1 MKKQKRWHSWLIATV
16 SLLTVYNIL
25 PTILFYANPL
35 SDKIG
40 AKKAIEIQNSIADR
54 VNRLESDSTDWIYS
68 FSQLIGVKIKSVEI
82 DPVFS
87 DKLEITFNQSEDAK
101 KFTQIFPRAG
111 SLIPFYP
118 AQLTLGAE
126 SFDPLKVE
134 IQRKIPLHLGQQQR
148 QEMFRF
154 VEKFDDNQEPTAEWR
169 QIALDRVFQVAN
181 SMGGISEAAELV
193 TVSTA
198 NSQDPRAEEPLLQ
211 YVNTLLD
218 YKSAFG
224 ENAAATKRF
233 ISSLT
238 QAPMA
243 DKSSLGYALMESLS
257 QLKDKCQKERVGL
270 QESSSAE
277 ESKSFTSDASKDK
290 IQQLLHKEHQMR
302 DALYMVKNHLRD
314 FHQGAAPLTYDAV
327 EASFAKHGQIL
338 LNKNNPLFSSIQLDL
353 EKEQIVLIPHPDVL
367 DILNKSS
374 DTKKEAIHSLFYKE
388 LARVSKETQEE
399 FKPLGTNFV
408 SMLSTLSSTKSLLVF
423 QAKPILQK
431 AIDKAV
437 YRLNA
442 FEPQTVDLKRENYP
456 VVPFHEYHLQP
467 PEQKTFEIVAYA
479 PGLEGKFPIGGFKAD
494 SCYLIFKDFYKIYNK
509 YAALKNETARA
520 FNEDLKQ
527 LMGLLQQQGF
537 QAYPGAALH
546 LSREFQND
554 LVFELPQVI
563 EPMIVASRE
572 AFQLKGSKTFAFL
585 ELSDVR
591 QRILT
596 QNQIESKEQEE
607 LLRAND
613 LYNASQIDPTQR
625 TYFDAPKPTR
635 SALWNNLV
643 ISVKKYFR
651 GDDRKV
657 LKWGL
662 DLSGGKTVE
671 IQLKDPSGK
680 TVTNEFDLKQGVNE
694 LFNRVNKMGVSEVSI
709 RIEGSNII
717 LDFPG
722 SQDISASD
730 LIRSSSMTFHVVNEK
745 FSLMNPSLRDA
756 SNRFLQDVWSEAIV
770 KGKKEAEEIHQ
781 IAYAHLYGDNGSA
794 ASPSP
799 KTESARA
806 LFEAGLELAPV
817 DNGSYNT
824 FDDTLSKIA
833 LLKGEGPNAW
843 GGQSHPLL
851 IVFNNYAL
859 EGSSLEG
866 VHASYDPKNG
876 NFLSFEV
883 KNSKKSY
890 KGEVES
896 PQALLSN
903 WTKVFCQ
910 DKVLGTE
917 LEHYSHAKGWR
928 MAVIL
933 NGSVISSPSLNAE
946 IKDKAMIT
954 GNFTQREANKL
965 ESDLRAGS
973 LTYTPHILSENN
985 VSPELGIKER
995 TQGIVAAVA
1004 ALVLVV
1010 VVMCSYYRFF
1020 GLVAS
1025 LAVLFNLLILW
1036 AVLQN
1041 IGASLTL
1048 AGIAAIV
1055 LTIGMSVDANVL
1067 VFERIREEFKV
1078 HNNLLVAVHN
1088 GFTRAFSAIV
1098 DSNVTTVIA
1107 ALILMNFDAGPV
1119 KGFALTLII
1128 GVVSSMFTAYF
1139 TTRAFLYRWVNRNAD
1154 RPLKI
1159 GKWIESTKIPFLKLS
1174 VPVTVFSLVI
1184 TLFGGY
1190 SLYQNQANIYGMDFT
1205 GGYSMMI
1212 EVASHKNGG
1221 AKLAVEQALKKA
1233 SIHTQEVQVRELS
1246 DPNTLRIFLAKSLDE
1261 QSRPFYGMPLT
1272 QDVSQLDYFYQ
1283 MNPRLN
1289 TIMESLQNG
1298 GVKISDTSLKEVHF
1312 TFKSVSGQMS
1322 DAMRK
1327 NASVGLLIALLA
1339 ILVYITLRF
1348 EFKYAISAT
1357 LGLLYDIVVT
1367 LSILAVLH
1375 QVGLPIQIDL
1385 NAVAALMTIAG
1396 YSLNDTIIVFDRIR
1410 EDQRLQGKAGFKELV
1425 NRSLNVTL
1433 SRTLLTSSTTLLVLV
1448 CMVIFGGS
1456 SIFGFSLLMSIG
1468 VVVGTLSSFFISSLL
1483 LVFFDSYESKKA
1495 KALEE
1500 QNS

>member
-1 MKKQKRWHSWLIATV
+1 MEKQKRWHSWLIATV

-25 PTILFYANPL
+25 PTILFYSKPL
-35 SDKIG
+35 GEKIG
-40 AKKAIEIQNSIADR
+40 AKKAIEIQNSISDR
-54 VNRLESDSTDWIYS
+54 VNRLETDSIDWIYA
-68 FSQLIGVKIKSVEI
+68 FGKLIGVKIKSVNT
-82 DPVFS
+82 DPEFS
-87 DKLEITFNQSEDAK
+87 DKIEVTFNQSEEAK
-101 KFTQIFPRAG
+101 KFKQFFPRAG
-111 SLIPFYP
+111 SLIPFLP
-118 AQLTLGAE
+118 AQLSLGTE

-134 IQRKIPLHLGQQQR
+134 VQRKIPIHLGPQLN

-154 VEKFDDNQEPTAEWR
+154 VQKFDTNHEPTEEWR
-169 QIALDRVFQVAN
+169 QIALDRVYQVAN
-181 SMGGISEAAELV
+181 SLGGISEAAELV
-193 TVSTA
+193 AVSLA
-198 NSQDPRAEEPLLQ
+198 NNQDPRAEEPLLE
-211 YVNTLLD
+211 YAGILLD
-218 YKSAFG
+218 FKSAFG
-224 ENAAATKRF
+224 ENAPATKRF

-238 QAPMA
+238 QAPIVEKA
-243 DKSSLGYALMESLS
+243 TLGYALMESLS
-257 QLKDKCQKERVGL
+257 LLKDKYQKERVAL
-270 QESSSAE
+270 QETNNPVDSGDVTVDSH
-277 ESKSFTSDASKDK
+277 KDK
-290 IQQLLHKEHQMR
+290 IQQLLHKEHKVR

-314 FHQGAAPLTYDAV
+314 FQQGVAPLSYDAA
-327 EASFAKHGQIL
+327 EACFAKHGQIL
-338 LNKNNPLFSSIQLDL
+338 LHKNNPLFSTIQLDL
-353 EKEQIVLIPHPDVL
+353 QKEQLVLALHTDVQEIL
-367 DILNKSS
+367 DKVSE
-374 DTKKEAIHSLFYKE
+374 TKKEAIRSLIYKE
-388 LARVSKETQEE
+388 LTRVSQETQDE
-399 FKPLGTNFV
+399 FKQQGANFV
-408 SMLSTLSSTKSLLVF
+408 SPLSTLQSTHSLLVMDT
-423 QAKPILQK
+423 KPLLRK
-431 AIDKAV
+431 ALDKALF
-437 YRLNA
+437 RLHT
-442 FEPQTVDLKRENYP
+442 FEPQTVDFKRENYP
-456 VVPFHEYHLQP
+456 ILTFSDFQLQP
-467 PEQKTFEIVAYA
+467 LEQRHFQIVAYA
-479 PGLEGKFPIGGFKAD
+479 PGLEGKFPIGGFKSA

-509 YAALKNETARA
+509 YATLKNETAGA

-527 LMGLLQQQGF
+527 LMNLLQHQGF
-537 QAYPGAALH
+537 QAYPGAALP
-546 LSREFQND
+546 LSKEFQND
-554 LVFELPQVI
+554 LIFELPQVV
-563 EPMIVASRE
+563 EPFLLATRE
-572 AFQLKGSKTFAFL
+572 AFQLKGSKTLALL

-596 QNQIESKEQEE
+596 ENLIESKEQEE
-607 LLRAND
+607 LLRVYD
-613 LYNASQIDPTQR
+613 LYNSAQIDPTQR
-625 TYFDAPKPTR
+625 TFFDAPKPTR
-635 SALWNNLV
+635 SAIWNNLV

-745 FSLMNPSLRDA
+745 FSVMNPSLRDV
-756 SNRFLQDVWSEAIV
+756 STRFLQDVWSEAVV

-781 IAYAHLYGDNGSA
+781 IAYSHLYGENGN
-794 ASPSP
+794 PTNPCP
-799 KTESARA
+799 KTDTAKTLLES
-806 LFEAGLELAPV
+806 GLKLADPE
-817 DNGSYNT
+817 NGSYNT
-824 FDDTLSKIA
+824 FDDTLSKVAI
-833 LLKGEGPNAW
+833 LKGDSPITW

-851 IVFNNYAL
+851 IVFNNFAL

-866 VHASYDPKNG
+866 VRACYDPKNG

-883 KNSKKSY
+883 KNTKKSY
-890 KGEVES
+890 QGVTES
-896 PQALLSN
+896 PQNLLSS

-910 DKVLGTE
+910 DKVIGTE
-917 LEHYSHAKGWR
+917 LENYSYAKGWR

-933 NGSVISSPSLNAE
+933 NGTIISSPSLNAE

-954 GNFTQREANKL
+954 GNFTQREVNKL

-1004 ALVLVV
+1004 ALFLVV
-1010 VVMCSYYRFF
+1010 AVMCSYYRFF
-1020 GLVAS
+1020 GVVAS
-1025 LAVLFNLLILW
+1025 FAVLFNLLILW

-1067 VFERIREEFKV
+1067 VFERIREEYKV
-1078 HNNLLVAVHN
+1078 HNNLLIAVEN
-1088 GFTRAFSAIV
+1088 GFSRAFSAIV

-1139 TTRAFLYRWVNRNAD
+1139 TTKAFLCRWVNKHAD
-1154 RPLKI
+1154 KPLKI
-1159 GKWIESTKIPFLKLS
+1159 GKWIEKSKIPFLKLS
-1174 VPVTVFSLVI
+1174 VPVAALSLVI
-1184 TLFGGY
+1184 TFFGGY
-1190 SLYQNQANIYGMDFT
+1190 SLYKNQAHIYGMDFT

-1212 EVASHKNGG
+1212 EVTPQKDGE
-1221 AKLAVEQALKKA
+1221 AKLTVERALKKA

-1246 DPNTLRIFLAKSLDE
+1246 NPNTLRIFLAKSLDE
-1261 QSRPFYGMPLT
+1261 DSRPFYGMPLT
-1272 QDVSQLDYFYQ
+1272 QDISQLEYFYQ
-1283 MNPRLN
+1283 INPRLN
-1289 TIMESLQNG
+1289 YIIESLQKD
-1298 GVKISDTSLKEVHF
+1298 GVKITDSSLKEVHF
-1312 TFKSVSGQMS
+1312 SFKSVSGQMS

-1327 NASVGLLIALLA
+1327 NASLGLLIALVA
-1339 ILVYITLRF
+1339 ILVYITFRF

-1357 LGLLYDIVVT
+1357 LGLLYDLFLT
-1367 LSILAVLH
+1367 LSILAALH
-1375 QVGLPIQIDL
+1375 QIGLPIQIDL

-1410 EDQRLQGKAGFKELV
+1410 EDQRLQGKVGFRELV

-1433 SRTLLTSSTTLLVLV
+1433 SRTLLTSSTTLLVLI
-1448 CMVIFGGS
+1448 CMVVFGGS

-1468 VVVGTLSSFFISSLL
+1468 VVVGTLSSFFISSML
-1483 LVFFDSYESKKA
+1483 LVLFEAYETKKE